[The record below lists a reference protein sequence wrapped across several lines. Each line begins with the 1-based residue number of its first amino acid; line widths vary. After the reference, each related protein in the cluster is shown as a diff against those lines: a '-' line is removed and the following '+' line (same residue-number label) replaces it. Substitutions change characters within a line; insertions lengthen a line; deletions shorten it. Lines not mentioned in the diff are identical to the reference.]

1 MSICHLHRK
10 ACLASVISHELPIQI
25 HGVMPKMNDNTARNR
40 NENEPTVYLQNLST
54 TEMKAFSTLG
64 KKQRRISPESIITVS
79 SIAFLLLLW
88 YVVTKSNMVSET
100 FFPSPAKTLLS
111 FKEILVNGYKGNS
124 LLYHLYDSLVRLFIS
139 FFLALVTAVPLG
151 LISGY
156 STKIRAALD
165 PLVEFYR
172 PLPPLAYYTL
182 LILWFGIENES
193 KIALLYLAA
202 FAPMYISAMSGV
214 KGVSKDRIHSSES
227 LGANKWQVFRYI
239 IFPSCLPEIFTGMR
253 TAIGFT
259 YTTLVAAEMVAA
271 VSGIG
276 WMVLD
281 ASKYLQSDV
290 MFVGII
296 VMGVTGVLLD
306 RLIRIVETKAI
317 PWKGK
322 D

>member
-1 MSICHLHRK
+1 MKRTFVFQWIEKEKLLLYQVDGGKRMSDNSVPQATENETSYYVKETSKSRGKTIVLPGVSNK
-10 ACLASVISHELPIQI
+10 KWQSESVI
-25 HGVMPKMNDNTARNR
+25 T
-40 NENEPTVYLQNLST
+40 
-54 TEMKAFSTLG
+54 
-64 KKQRRISPESIITVS
+64 ITSLFV
-79 SIAFLLLLW
+79 LLLAW
-88 YVVTKSNMVSET
+88 YLITKANLVSET
-100 FFPSPAKTLLS
+100 FFPSPQKTWES
-111 FKEILVNGYKGNS
+111 FEDILVNGYKGNS
-124 LLYHLYDSLVRLFIS
+124 LLYHLYDSFFRLFVS
-139 FFLALVTAVPLG
+139 FGLALVTAVPLG

-156 STKIRAALD
+156 SPKIRAAFD

-214 KGVSKDRIHSSES
+214 KGVSKDRIHSSEC
-227 LGANKWQVFRYI
+227 LGANKWQVFRFI

-259 YTTLVAAEMVAA
+259 YTTLVAAEMVAST
-271 VSGIG
+271 SGIG

-281 ASKYLQSDV
+281 ASKYLQSNV

-296 VMGVTGVLLD
+296 IMGLTGILLD
-306 RLIRIVETKAI
+306 RMIRVIETKAI